1 MANKN
6 GSTYGLTILSPI
18 KGGHDRNEC
27 PVDILRDYLRALPK
41 GSKSPFCRVQST
53 HLARFSIIDDVFYE
67 GTSAREDHLKS
78 NYLWLNSNFDGELDD
93 YLESMFDNM
102 SDEIEAI
109 WQNCVAFPGIA
120 AGKEKWKQY
129 MVKCQIETT
138 FFFAAVNDMTVDE
151 MLRSLMLKQEFSKF
165 AAEHQGVKAQDLQRD
180 FLTFV
185 EKFESEP
192 TPPRGSIFY
201 QFKKGGE

>member
-18 KGGHDRNEC
+18 KGGHDRNAC

-41 GSKSPFCRVQST
+41 GTKSPLCKVSPT

-67 GTSAREDHLKS
+67 GTTAREDHLKS
-78 NYLWLNSNFDGELDD
+78 KYLWLNSNFDGELDD

-102 SDEIEAI
+102 PDEIEAI

-129 MVKCQIETT
+129 MFKCQIETT

-151 MLRSLMLKQEFSKF
+151 MLNSLMLKQEFSKF
-165 AAEHQGVKAQDLQRD
+165 AAGHQGMNAEELQKE
-180 FLTFV
+180 FLAFM
-185 EKFESEP
+185 EKFGKAS
-192 TPPRGSIFY
+192 TPERGSTYY
-201 QFKKGGE
+201 QFKTGGE